1 MTDKKEVIEN
11 ELNESLHLVEAE
23 EEHQEDFGSFSK
35 EDLVKYLENFNLKE
49 NHARANQSLAAAK
62 THFDQLVDLE
72 REEALQRFVAEG
84 GEEAD
89 FELKKDT
96 LTQAF
101 DKVYQKLRGEVA
113 EHFNNLEK
121 ARLRNLEIKNELLE
135 RLRKLIASEESSL
148 SLDEFKVIQEEWK
161 KTGPVPGPQSQELWN
176 NYKALVDIFYN
187 NRSIFFDLKE
197 LDRKK
202 NLEAKKEICEKMEK
216 LSELDS
222 INQAL
227 RELKILHEEFRVIG
241 PVPKEEQDALWNR
254 LKAASDKIY
263 DKRKEYLQ
271 QQKVQQEQNYT
282 AKLELIENAA
292 AYSIFESGRIDD
304 WKVKTTELQ
313 ALQEA
318 WRKAGAVPQDKAKEL
333 SNKFWDACKAYYK
346 KKNTFFKELDKKR
359 EENLTRKTAL
369 CEKAEALKDNQDFEA
384 TARTIKDLQKQWEK
398 IGQVPF
404 KQKDK
409 IFNRFKEAC
418 DQFFD
423 KKREQAAETEKA
435 YVGNL
440 EEKQQLIS
448 EIEKFVATAEAKT
461 VAKLKEFQASWDAI
475 GFVPRDSKKEITDKF
490 NDALGRFID
499 ASAEIGQ
506 EAKKNIRL
514 SLEVLS
520 LKASSDGIAQLKKKE
535 QALQKKMTAIRSEI
549 DRYKTNIEF
558 FGKSKGAEQMKQE
571 IQGNID
577 KLEVELRDLKEELKI
592 VKN

>member
-49 NHARANQSLAAAK
+49 NHVRANQSLAAAK

-292 AYSIFESGRIDD
+292 AYSTFESGRIDD

-577 KLEVELRDLKEELKI
+577 KLEVELKDLKEELKI